1 MVYEIMVHYRIHFIV
16 YYVKKLKTTTDRVE
30 LKLHVGVHVSLHIK
44 PNTLKP
50 GLHVLQA
57 IGNPWESAV

>member
-1 MVYEIMVHYRIHFIV
+1 MVHYLIHFIV

-30 LKLHVGVHVSLHIK
+30 LKLHAGAQVSLHRK
-44 PNTLKP
+44 LNTPKP

-57 IGNPWESAV
+57 IGNPWESGV